1 MPSKGRFGFGWGGG
15 SSAPTYTPAERK
27 GEINELKTLL
37 RDPAVAKDQPRQ
49 RDVLKK
55 VLGFMTLGVDTS
67 ALFTEMILACVTK
80 DIVQK
85 KMVYF
90 YLCANSEGNSELAIL
105 AINTLQKD
113 CRDESPLVRG
123 LALRSLASFRLPQIA
138 EYLVPT
144 LKECLTDRAPYVRK
158 TAILSTLRL
167 YRAAPEA
174 FRQMGLIDKMHGML
188 RDNDGVVLTNAL
200 AVLSEVLEPEGGVQ
214 VNKGML
220 YFLLNKLR
228 DLTEWQQVQV
238 LQLVLKYT
246 PANEDETFDIMN
258 LLEERLRGSNS
269 AVIVA
274 CSNVFLHLTQ
284 NLPTVHEQVFDR
296 LREPLVT
303 LFTTAHNYE
312 IMYAVLCHVKLLAE
326 RQPKAFQASHK
337 DFFCRLSDPS
347 YIKSIKIDVL
357 GTVACDKNA
366 DAIVGELIEYVA
378 DSNMRV
384 SRMAIAA
391 LAKIALRVESCAKRV
406 LDAFLELLTM
416 DVEHIRGQTLVAMK
430 DFLRKHTSIDIV
442 RPFLD
447 QLITTY
453 KDMAFTDDESRIALV
468 WVLGEFGE
476 HIQDAPYLIEDML
489 PNFPNEVAAMRIEL
503 LTSLMKLFFKR
514 PPEVQPVLGKAF
526 SVAINDFSHADVHD
540 RALLYYRLLRT
551 NPQAAAQVVC
561 ASKQSVQTFV
571 EDDTADTRDRLFEEF
586 GTMSVIYGQ
595 PSAHYLKTVGAELDS
610 DDEDEESEADD
621 EADEDEEAALIAAGG
636 GGVGNGS
643 IAGSSTSGAPAA
655 AAPSL
660 QLDAD
665 VEIESPDF
673 QGKWGKYGTIGNAQL
688 RMKKAPDAGE
698 LEDELNEHEVF
709 TMAAGQQGTTLKV
722 YLYSKVQD
730 QDQWFLAELV
740 ISATLSAQLTVKSNA
755 PQLAAAYQMHFT
767 NALKPFL
774 A

>member
-1 MPSKGRFGFGWGGG
+1 MPGKSRFGFGWGSG
-15 SSAPTYTPAERK
+15 SSGPTYTPAERK
-27 GEINELKTLL
+27 GEINELKALL

-55 VLGFMTLGVDTS
+55 VLAFMTLGVDTS

-144 LKECLTDRAPYVRK
+144 LKECITDRAPYVRK
-158 TAILSTLRL
+158 TAVLATLRL
-167 YRAAPEA
+167 FRAAPEA
-174 FRQMGLIDKMHGML
+174 FRQMGLVDKLHGML
-188 RDNDGVVLTNAL
+188 RDNDGVVQTNAL
-200 AVLSEVLEPEGGVQ
+200 AVLTEVLEPEGGVQ

-220 YFLLNKLR
+220 YFLLNRLR
-228 DLTEWQQVQV
+228 DLSEWQQVQV

-269 AVIVA
+269 AVILA

-303 LFTTAHNYE
+303 LFSTAHNYE
-312 IMYAVLCHVKLLAE
+312 IMYGVLCHVKLLAE
-326 RQPKAFQASHK
+326 RQPKAFQGCHK

-347 YIKSIKIDVL
+347 YIKSVKIDIL
-357 GTVACDKNA
+357 GTVASDKNA
-366 DAIVGELIEYVA
+366 DAIVGEFIEYVA
-378 DSNMRV
+378 DSNVRV
-384 SRMAIAA
+384 SRLAIAG
-391 LAKIALRVESCAKRV
+391 LAKVALRVESCAKRV

-453 KDMAFTDDESRIALV
+453 KDMAFSDDESKIALV

-476 HIQDAPYLIEDML
+476 HIKDAPYLIEDML
-489 PNFPNEVAAMRIEL
+489 PNFPNEVPAMRIEV

-514 PPEVQPVLGKAF
+514 PPEVQPVLGKVFA
-526 SVAINDFSHADVHD
+526 VAINDFSHADVHD

-561 ASKQSVQTFV
+561 SAKTSVQTFV

-595 PSAHYLKTVGAELDS
+595 PSARYLKTVGAELDS
-610 DDEDEESEADD
+610 DD
-621 EADEDEEAALIAAGG
+621 DEEAEEEEEAGDADDDEE
-636 GGVGNGS
+636 
-643 IAGSSTSGAPAA
+643 AGLLHEGAPGAGAGASSAGAAA
-655 AAPSL
+655 AAPEL
-660 QLDAD
+660 ELDPD
-665 VEIESPDF
+665 VELDSGEF
-673 QGKWGKYGTIGNAQL
+673 QGKWGKFGTIGNAQL
-688 RMKKAPDAGE
+688 RMKKAPDAAE
-698 LEDELNEHEVF
+698 LEDELNEHDVF

-730 QDQWFLAELV
+730 QDAYFLCELV
-740 ISATLSAQLTVKSNA
+740 ISATLAAQLTVKSNA
-755 PQLAAAYQMHFT
+755 PQLAAAFQAHFT